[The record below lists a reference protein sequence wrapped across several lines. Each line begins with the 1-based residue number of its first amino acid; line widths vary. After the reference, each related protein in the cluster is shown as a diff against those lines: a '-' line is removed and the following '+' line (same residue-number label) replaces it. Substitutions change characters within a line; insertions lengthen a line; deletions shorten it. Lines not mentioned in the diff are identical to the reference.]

1 MRARVGC
8 VAGVRARVGCVAGV
22 RAVRGWDVWQ
32 VKGTRRG
39 VTSVLL

>member
-1 MRARVGC
+1 MCGRCEGSERE
-8 VAGVRARVGCVAGV
+8 GCVAGV